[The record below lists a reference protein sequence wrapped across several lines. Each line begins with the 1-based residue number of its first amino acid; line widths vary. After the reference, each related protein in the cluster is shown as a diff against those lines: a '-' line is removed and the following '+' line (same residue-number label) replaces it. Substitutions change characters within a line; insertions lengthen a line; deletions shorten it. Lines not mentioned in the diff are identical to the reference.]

1 MYTKQFYLS
10 KNATEIV
17 GFHEMAHF
25 KHYEEVG
32 EVYLTLSKLQK
43 ETYVWEQILANRSK
57 WTKAELQDSLNYIN
71 SIREEQYGLE
81 ILEIARK
88 VLEDFRKGRYKEDDI
103 EKVVLI
109 LKKNFTEETIK
120 VNLILLGQL

>member
-1 MYTKQFYLS
+1 MKH
-10 KNATEIV
+10 TE
-17 GFHEMAHF
+17 
-25 KHYEEVG
+25 
-32 EVYLTLSKLQK
+32 Q
-43 ETYVWEQILANRSK
+43 
-57 WTKAELQDSLNYIN
+57 
-71 SIREEQYGLE
+71 E